1 MIEDYH
7 YDECGLL
14 HRLDGPAAVRPD
26 GWNQWFVHGV
36 RHREDGPA
44 SEHKNGA
51 KDWRVNGKRH
61 RLDGPAVIRKD
72 GSKEWWVDG
81 QKVKA
86 QNFPIAVIKFLLKCD
101 KLFAKLLFETL
112 KDI

>member
-36 RHREDGPA
+36 
-44 SEHKNGA
+44 
-51 KDWRVNGKRH
+51 RH